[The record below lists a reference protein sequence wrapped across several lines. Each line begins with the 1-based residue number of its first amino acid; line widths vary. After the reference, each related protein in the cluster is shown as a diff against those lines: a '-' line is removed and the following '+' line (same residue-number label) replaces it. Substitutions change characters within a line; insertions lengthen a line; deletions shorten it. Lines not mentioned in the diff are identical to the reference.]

1 MLPFRLIMLR
11 PVAGVQSPQG
21 KPPGADA
28 KRRDELD
35 RFGTVE
41 RPGRGKPGATGMA
54 MRLLKNFLIATLVPL
69 AALVFLYVRLAQS
82 TGLGP
87 GLPLLAYPFERV
99 VAGTPGGELQ
109 QSSLVIAALGLIML
123 SLLAFL
129 VAWVVSALVGKN
141 RVAMVAVFPAFSF
154 LTLLTA
160 GFFVLAD
167 VALALAVA
175 ASEHASAAALLDDNS
190 LAFLTTALILVGI
203 LTLLGLAGALLRM
216 FHVPPM
222 HVLGMKAHAPDHAK
236 LLAFVDDVAMRVDA
250 ARPKHVVLGMDLG
263 FFATNAPVRPL
274 GEHRLKGETLY
285 LSLPCLRL
293 LSPGELRA
301 VIGHELGHFAGKDT
315 RFSMAFAPAFRG
327 LEGAAEAVRK
337 PIFRLP
343 NLLGLLAAERLDYLA
358 FLFQRN
364 FAALS
369 RDREF
374 AADQKGAEAASADDL
389 ASALIKMF
397 ILTQVWGL
405 QTQIN
410 VQRLQ
415 RGRVMRNLSIS
426 FAERVR
432 FDVETLRMSELVKD
446 ALLNE
451 SAHPTD
457 QHPRTS
463 ERIRAL
469 NVPVA
474 RVADSRAIAERLFPA
489 ETAGAVLDD
498 MSFTEEQLTQHVQ
511 QIWAALGARPSDDS
525 AEDVNKLNNL
535 FGQLLAHMVLADHR
549 SDDREIAVAEA
560 EAVELVPDF
569 DYDGFRE
576 FCRDEQALAPLEGLL
591 EVAATILTDSGKAE
605 LMKLLEHIAAADKSV
620 VREESAVLDKAREIL
635 MA

>member
-1 MLPFRLIMLR
+1 
-11 PVAGVQSPQG
+11 
-21 KPPGADA
+21 
-28 KRRDELD
+28 
-35 RFGTVE
+35 
-41 RPGRGKPGATGMA
+41 

-109 QSSLVIAALGLIML
+109 QPSLVIAALGLIML